1 MHKALPFILFGI
13 LTSAHAEVRLPAIF
27 SDHAVLQ
34 KTAQVPIWG
43 WADPGEEVQVT
54 LGEASATAKANE
66 AGKWKTTLDLSKSP
80 QGPLD
85 LIVKGKN
92 ELKVTDVLVG
102 EVWICSG
109 QSNMEMKLST
119 TGAKE
124 EISKANN
131 TMLRHFKVER
141 ASGTA
146 PAEDVK
152 GQWVTATNPAVGEFT
167 GVGYYFGKMLQSD
180 LKVPVGLINISWGG
194 SLAEAW
200 TSPAAIAAVPEF
212 KTRCEI
218 LAAAEKLTP
227 NKTPSAL
234 YHGMLAP
241 VIPYAIKGVIWYQG
255 ESNAGSGQAP
265 FYARLLAAMVG
276 DWRAHF
282 QSGDFPFYICQL
294 ASNQARR
301 PEPGLA
307 CPWAELR
314 EAQTHFQK
322 TPKTGMAVLID
333 VGEEKTV
340 HPINK
345 KDPGERLARIALAR
359 DYGRKIADSGPT
371 FESARFEGDKAILTF
386 AHADGGLVARPLPAK
401 YRPLESKPEEVPLVR
416 NSPDSELE
424 GFVICGEDRKW
435 LWANAKIEGTSVI
448 VSSPQV
454 PKPVAV
460 RYGWQNNPICHLY
473 NKDGLPA
480 GPFRT
485 DNFPLTTLPA
495 KSKPAAGNGEES

>member
-1 MHKALPFILFGI
+1 MHKALPLILFGI
-13 LTSAHAEVRLPAIF
+13 LTTARAEVRLPAIF
-27 SDHAVLQ
+27 SNHAVLQ
-34 KTAQVPIWG
+34 KTAEVPIWG

-85 LIVKGKN
+85 LVVKGKN

-109 QSNMEMKLST
+109 QSNMEMRLST

-131 TMLRHFKVER
+131 LMLRHFKVEK
-141 ASGTA
+141 AAAAA
-146 PAEDVK
+146 PADDVK
-152 GQWVTATNPAVGEFT
+152 GQWVTATNPSAGEFT
-167 GVGYYFGKMLQSD
+167 GVGYFFGKMLQSE
-180 LKVPVGLINISWGG
+180 LKTPIGLINISWGG
-194 SLAEAW
+194 SIAEAW
-200 TSPAAIAAVPEF
+200 TSPMAIAANPEI
-212 KTRCEI
+212 KARCEG
-218 LAAAEKLTP
+218 LAAVEKPAP

-234 YHGMLAP
+234 YNGMLAP
-241 VIPYAIKGVIWYQG
+241 VIPYAIKGVVWYQG
-255 ESNAGSGQAP
+255 ESNAGSGQAA
-265 FYARLLAAMVG
+265 YYGRLLAEMVG
-276 DWRAHF
+276 DWRTQFHR
-282 QSGDFPFYICQL
+282 GEFPFYICQL

-359 DYGRKIADSGPT
+359 DYDRKLEDTGPT
-371 FESARFEGDKAILTF
+371 FQSVRFEGDRAIVDF
-386 AHADGGLVARPLPAK
+386 AHAEGGLVAKPLPEK
-401 YRPLESKPEEVPLVR
+401 YRPLESKPEEVPLLR
-416 NSPDSELE
+416 NSPESQVE

-435 LWANAKIEGTSVI
+435 VWANAKIDGTSV
-448 VSSPQV
+448 VVTSPQV

-485 DNFPLTTLPA
+485 DDFPLTTLPA
-495 KSKPAAGNGEES
+495 RSTTKAESASES